1 MSLVVELRRLGSFV
15 TMIMRVGGA
24 GRDRPESRSAAS
36 DRPDARRPPQTGGL
50 DPVVKVVAENDS
62 GP

>member
-36 DRPDARRPPQTGGL
+36 DRPDAPTAAGGRP
-50 DPVVKVVAENDS
+50 
-62 GP
+62 